1 MASKK
6 EIEIIMEEKF
16 KAQES
21 SLLKIVSGNASIQN
35 DKMDKILHS
44 IENITNRISK
54 VEKKQQSLQKCIDDL
69 QKSIEFTQD
78 TLINEK
84 LVHVEK
90 ELKKLMNTEITKVV
104 NQTVQLKTTQIE
116 ASKLNDALQEKI
128 RKLEDRNRR
137 NNIKIDGVREN
148 EKETWD
154 QTEKKVQQIFN
165 DQLKI
170 SNIIIERAHRIERR
184 FNAEKIK
191 NKPRTIILKLLNYKD
206 KEKILE
212 NAKMLKGTGIFINE
226 DFSFETNKIRREL
239 SEKMK
244 IERNAGKY
252 AIIEYD
258 KLIVREFNLKAK

>member
-35 DKMDKILHS
+35 DKMDKVLHS

-137 NNIKIDGVREN
+137 NNIRIDGVQEN

-170 SNIIIERAHRIERR
+170 N
-184 FNAEKIK
+184 
-191 NKPRTIILKLLNYKD
+191 

-212 NAKMLKGTGIFINE
+212 NTKMLKGTGIFINE

-258 KLIVREFNLKAK
+258 KLTVREFNLKAK

>member
-21 SLLKIVSGNASIQN
+21 SLLKVVSGNASIQN

-69 QKSIEFTQD
+69 QKSRSS
-78 TLINEK
+78 INEK

-128 RKLEDRNRR
+128 RKLEDRNRT
-137 NNIKIDGVREN
+137 NNIRVDGVREN

-170 SNIIIERAHRIERR
+170 SNIIIE
-184 FNAEKIK
+184 
-191 NKPRTIILKLLNYKD
+191 
-206 KEKILE
+206 
-212 NAKMLKGTGIFINE
+212 
-226 DFSFETNKIRREL
+226 
-239 SEKMK
+239 
-244 IERNAGKY
+244 
-252 AIIEYD
+252 
-258 KLIVREFNLKAK
+258 

>member
-137 NNIKIDGVREN
+137 NNIRIDGVREN
-148 EKETWD
+148 EKETS
-154 QTEKKVQQIFN
+154 QPAQLVKKLLVV
-165 DQLKI
+165 
-170 SNIIIERAHRIERR
+170 SVAC
-184 FNAEKIK
+184 
-191 NKPRTIILKLLNYKD
+191 LKLLKTLRISRVKN
-206 KEKILE
+206 
-212 NAKMLKGTGIFINE
+212 
-226 DFSFETNKIRREL
+226 SFD
-239 SEKMK
+239 SV
-244 IERNAGKY
+244 
-252 AIIEYD
+252 
-258 KLIVREFNLKAK
+258 KLTTTIYQSTC

>member
-21 SLLKIVSGNASIQN
+21 SLLKIVSENGSIQN

-54 VEKKQQSLQKCIDDL
+54 VEKK
-69 QKSIEFTQD
+69 T
-78 TLINEK
+78 TK
-84 LVHVEK
+84 LA
-90 ELKKLMNTEITKVV
+90 EI
-104 NQTVQLKTTQIE
+104 
-116 ASKLNDALQEKI
+116 
-128 RKLEDRNRR
+128 
-137 NNIKIDGVREN
+137 IDGVREN
-148 EKETWD
+148 EKETWG

-184 FNAEKIK
+184 CNAEKIK

-212 NAKMLKGTGIFINE
+212 NAKMLKGTGIFINI

>member
-1 MASKK
+1 MCR
-6 EIEIIMEEKF
+6 
-16 KAQES
+16 
-21 SLLKIVSGNASIQN
+21 LG
-35 DKMDKILHS
+35 
-44 IENITNRISK
+44 
-54 VEKKQQSLQKCIDDL
+54 
-69 QKSIEFTQD
+69 
-78 TLINEK
+78 
-84 LVHVEK
+84 
-90 ELKKLMNTEITKVV
+90 
-104 NQTVQLKTTQIE
+104 
-116 ASKLNDALQEKI
+116 
-128 RKLEDRNRR
+128 
-137 NNIKIDGVREN
+137 
-148 EKETWD
+148 WD

-170 SNIIIERAHRIERR
+170 SNIIIERTHRIERR

-258 KLIVREFNLKAK
+258 KLIMREFNLKAK